1 MRSLLV
7 VVASLAA
14 EDTRWAEVD
23 DGEQAGAHFSK
34 VRRRAVPSVSR
45 KQALGNASSAF
56 DTRLHF
62 SAYEFF
68 TSKAQ
73 WKKYQPRYQEFNNE
87 DFIKLIKRTGLVSNA
102 FGIDLSAPR
111 VCGVDATDLYTLI
124 EVAAADW
131 VSAPMFH
138 LDFVSIQS
146 ACHAHRKPHKRA
158 LAEGGAKDKYIH
170 WQRKRACS
178 PFMLPERP
186 LAFTQRP
193 GFLGGRTVDD
203 ALESLRLDGF
213 IRIDDWGMLDM
224 EALTKEVNEMLHGTK
239 GGSNL
244 AGAQLQ
250 RFGHPAALDSLMNDE
265 SLAHLMREYS
275 GGTMR
280 YEGTSVVHLQPGKTG
295 SKTYSPVEWHHDR
308 CGRRLKAFVF
318 LKDVV
323 PESYPTQIATGT
335 NSLWYYWYGGPNGR
349 TTRHP
354 SHTFVE
360 SKYNIATITGKRG
373 GGFIFDS
380 NSLHR
385 ATPTGS
391 AERLVA
397 FLEFHVHGKIPQLN
411 GRGVP
416 CPNRALTVPGGRNHG
431 GYAGFPLY
439 PNEGGL
445 ATGAPRSL

>member
-1 MRSLLV
+1 
-7 VVASLAA
+7 
-14 EDTRWAEVD
+14 
-23 DGEQAGAHFSK
+23 
-34 VRRRAVPSVSR
+34 
-45 KQALGNASSAF
+45 
-56 DTRLHF
+56 
-62 SAYEFF
+62 
-68 TSKAQ
+68 
-73 WKKYQPRYQEFNNE
+73 
-87 DFIKLIKRTGLVSNA
+87 
-102 FGIDLSAPR
+102 
-111 VCGVDATDLYTLI
+111 
-124 EVAAADW
+124 
-131 VSAPMFH
+131 
-138 LDFVSIQS
+138 
-146 ACHAHRKPHKRA
+146 
-158 LAEGGAKDKYIH
+158 
-170 WQRKRACS
+170 
-178 PFMLPERP
+178 MLPERP

-335 NSLWYYWYGGPNGR
+335 NICGTTGMVDPMAGQPGTRPTPSSRASTTLPPSL
-349 TTRHP
+349 
-354 SHTFVE
+354 E
-360 SKYNIATITGKRG
+360 SGVAV
-373 GGFIFDS
+373 S
-380 NSLHR
+380 SS
-385 ATPTGS
+385 TPTRS
-391 AERLVA
+391 
-397 FLEFHVHGKIPQLN
+397 
-411 GRGVP
+411 
-416 CPNRALTVPGGRNHG
+416 T
-431 GYAGFPLY
+431 
-439 PNEGGL
+439 
-445 ATGAPRSL
+445 APRPQGRRSASLPFLSSTCTARSRSSMAEASPAPTVRSPFQADATTAATQASPCTQMRVAWRQAHRGLCNECASAKHDSCTHSCCIVRQGEGVCRLKDSGRP